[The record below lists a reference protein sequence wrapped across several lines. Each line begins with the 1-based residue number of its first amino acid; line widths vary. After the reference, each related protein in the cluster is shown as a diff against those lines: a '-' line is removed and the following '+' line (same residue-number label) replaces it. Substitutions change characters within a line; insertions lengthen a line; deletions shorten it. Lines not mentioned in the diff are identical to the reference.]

1 MGRHE
6 IPDARNGRRVVAALR
21 TIAQEAR
28 TISSIVWEILLI
40 LGLVLANGFFAAA
53 EIAIIA
59 SRRGRLE
66 QRADDGSRNARL
78 ALELSRD
85 PNRFLPTV
93 QVGIT
98 LVSALGAAYGG
109 QQIVDDLSDMIVNW
123 PWAFARQHS
132 ESIGLVIF
140 VACFTYASLIIG
152 ELVPKRAALH
162 RAESLAVFV
171 APVMNFLA
179 TVARPIVWF
188 MGASSSAV
196 LWALRMKDSDE
207 PSVSIDDIEH
217 LIDTGTAEGIV
228 EPLEQKMALE
238 ALRLGEHTV
247 GEIMRPRI
255 DLDAMDVDTP
265 PNEVLGTIAMAG
277 FSRLPV
283 YERDLDHIIGFVH
296 IKDLLRHMHMGWP
309 LELRKLLHPALF
321 VPESM
326 RLDRLLELFQEKHNQ
341 LAIVLN
347 EYGGTEGMVTLEDVM
362 EEIVGEIRDVHQ
374 RSDDQEFVQRDD
386 GSWLIDGG
394 ATITDLVEKLDLA
407 EDEAL
412 ENRDFHTLGGLVLD
426 RLGRIPSIGDW
437 VDWNGLT
444 LEVVDMDGKRIDRVM
459 VKSKAVS

>member
-1 MGRHE
+1 M
-6 IPDARNGRRVVAALR
+6 A
-21 TIAQEAR
+21 
-28 TISSIVWEILLI
+28 
-40 LGLVLANGFFAAA
+40 LVLANGFFAAA

-59 SRRGRLE
+59 ARRGRLE
-66 QRADDGSRNARL
+66 QRAEEGSRSARL

-93 QVGIT
+93 QIGIT
-98 LVSALGAAYGG
+98 LVSAFGAAYGG
-109 QQIVDDLSDMIVNW
+109 QQIVDDLSEAIVKW
-123 PWAFARQHS
+123 PFAFARQHA
-132 ESIGLVIF
+132 ESIGLTIF
-140 VACFTYASLIIG
+140 VVCFTYVSLIIG

-162 RAESLAVFV
+162 RAELLAVFV
-171 APVMNFLA
+171 APVMNA
-179 TVARPIVWF
+179 MAQVARPVVAL
-188 MGASSSAV
+188 MGASSDAV
-196 LWALRMKDSDE
+196 LWLLRLRAGAE

-217 LIDTGTAEGIV
+217 LIDAGTAEGVV
-228 EPLEQKMALE
+228 EPFEQKLALE

-265 PNEVLGTIAMAG
+265 PDEVLGTVAMAG

-283 YERDLDHIIGFVH
+283 YEGDLDHIIGFVH
-296 IKDLLRHMHMGWP
+296 IKDLFRQLHLGWP

-362 EEIVGEIRDVHQ
+362 EEIVGEIRDEHRRTEEQ
-374 RSDDQEFVQRDD
+374 DFVRRDD

-394 ATITDLVEKLDLA
+394 ATISALVDR
-407 EDEAL
+407 L
-412 ENRDFHTLGGLVLD
+412 ELPADASLEHRDFNTLGGLILD
-426 RLGRIPSIGDW
+426 RLGRIPAIGDS
-437 VDWNGLT
+437 VEWNGQL
-444 LEVVDMDGKRIDRVM
+444 LEVVDMDDKRIDRVL
-459 VKSKAVS
+459 VRPQPVS